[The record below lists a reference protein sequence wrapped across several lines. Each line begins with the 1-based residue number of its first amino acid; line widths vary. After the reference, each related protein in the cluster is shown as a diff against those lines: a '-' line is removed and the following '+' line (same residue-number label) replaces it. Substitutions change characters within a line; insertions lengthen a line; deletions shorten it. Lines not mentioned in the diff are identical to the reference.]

1 MHAIQG
7 VPARA
12 PRKAAH
18 SHRSPSYDDP
28 QPGHFFSLPFGSLR
42 SHSPDTKKPSSP
54 SIEAWEAHRTDALCP
69 DKATATSR
77 DSDLMIHTVTA
88 NHTKE
93 NNYEHSPSRASAN
106 ERSVSSSRA
115 PTLPFSSSS
124 RTSSLADQYLDTMIP
139 DDFWRA
145 LCRRKIRQKQR
156 KLQELQRSNAGSNAT
171 FDLKAIHPHRKWKSK
186 HFAKRRSCAP
196 VISKDRLS
204 RKSDSPG
211 GSDSGFISSSP
222 PPSVPRL
229 RVRPTHNCPVQSF
242 IPTMSIDTSIS
253 MTGRSCLACGC
264 TNTTCWRRT
273 LGGIICN
280 SCGLR

>member
-1 MHAIQG
+1 M
-7 VPARA
+7 PARA
-12 PRKAAH
+12 PRKTAH
-18 SHRSPSYDDP
+18 SHRSPSYNDP
-28 QPGHFFSLPFGSLR
+28 RPGYFFSLPFGSLR
-42 SHSPDTKKPSSP
+42 SDSPDTKATSSP
-54 SIEAWEAHRTDALCP
+54 STEAWEPHPTGPVCTD
-69 DKATATSR
+69 KTTSTSA
-77 DSDLMIHTVTA
+77 DSHLMIHTITA
-88 NHTKE
+88 NHTRV
-93 NNYEHSPSRASAN
+93 NNHPHSPSQASAN
-106 ERSVSSSRA
+106 ECSVSSSSA
-115 PTLPFSSSS
+115 STLPFSSSS
-124 RTSSLADQYLDTMIP
+124 RTSSLADQYLDTMVP